1 MNKIISILAVIALL
15 VPTASLGA
23 RTTTYDQQADS
34 AYSAEN
40 YPLAEKLYLKAAGEQ
55 GTSSA
60 LFYNLGNT
68 YYRQGNLGKAIV
80 YYERA
85 LKLDPSNSDARENLE
100 FVKSKITDKE
110 PDSSSVVGKAV
121 DNIINSFH
129 ADAWAWITLCLFAIL
144 IGAIAAY
151 LFSEIIIIRKTAFFG
166 GLVVFVLTVYAV
178 AISFAA
184 ANRVEADNHAVIL
197 PPAAQLST
205 APREARSQ
213 SEQAFLLHEG
223 TKVEVIDSVSSPGE
237 EGKWLEVRVPT
248 GERAWIKSTDVERI

>member
-1 MNKIISILAVIALL
+1 MNRIISIFAAIILSI
-15 VPTASLGA
+15 TAA
-23 RTTTYDQQADS
+23 TAAEPKAAYDQQADS
-34 AYSAEN
+34 AYAADN
-40 YPLAEKLYLKAAGEQ
+40 FALAEELYLKAAKEH
-55 GTSSA
+55 GTSTT

-85 LKLDPSNSDARENLE
+85 LKLDPSNSDARTNLE
-100 FVKSKITDKE
+100 FVKGKIADKE
-110 PDSSSVVGKAV
+110 PDSSSVIGKAV

-129 ADAWAWITLCLFAIL
+129 ADAWAWIALALFAIF
-144 IGAIAAY
+144 IGAAAAY
-151 LFSEIIIIRKTAFFG
+151 LFSEAVLVRKTAFFG
-166 GLVVFVLTVYAV
+166 GMLVFVLTVCAV

-184 ANRVEADNHAVIL
+184 ANRVESDKYAIIL

-205 APREARSQ
+205 SPREARSQ

-237 EGKWLEVRVPT
+237 GGKWLEVKVPT
-248 GERAWIKSTDVERI
+248 GERAWIKSTDVERV